1 MAPSSRYDSLAP
13 GSSRLGPYSPREEDC
28 HGSPEI
34 IRSRSIPNDFVS
46 FMTFL
51 SSMFVNSEFAVHY
64 HSPDVLISPPI
75 SSGLSFAV
83 RRYRIQ
89 RDEDRIRI
97 RKDRVLGKG
106 SEIVHKIP
114 RIAVDANG
122 IITNEARFSAI
133 IREVRILTHK
143 PFQNSE
149 NIVQLLGVT
158 WHSEPDCSSLTMPV
172 LVIEYGTHGTLIEY
186 IVNEGP
192 IPMQQKLQLALGV
205 VEGLLALHHARIV
218 HADVKATNI
227 IVYKSERQITAKL
240 ADFGSAIL
248 LDDIPNEQMYHLT
261 VFSRFWTAPE
271 YRDPISKAAL
281 PAIDAY
287 SFGLVFWQLILELED
302 PFKQNIF
309 LVGAS
314 LGGPECSLDVEMRHQ
329 LVQNMKCR
337 ANDEFL
343 DVAWETLSQEVKE
356 MTVLRQVFDNTLRQ
370 DSSKRDLSRVR
381 CHLLEQATGRGAQA
395 LAHASIANER
405 YSN

>member
-1 MAPSSRYDSLAP
+1 
-13 GSSRLGPYSPREEDC
+13 
-28 HGSPEI
+28 
-34 IRSRSIPNDFVS
+34 
-46 FMTFL
+46 MTFL

-64 HSPDVLISPPI
+64 HSPDVLISPPV
-75 SSGLSFAV
+75 SSGLSFEV
-83 RRYRIQ
+83 KRYRIQ

-97 RKDRVLGKG
+97 SKDRVLGKG

-114 RIAVDANG
+114 RIAVN
-122 IITNEARFSAI
+122 RFGAI

-143 PFQNSE
+143 PFQSSE
-149 NIVQLLGVT
+149 NIVQLLGIT
-158 WHSEPDCSSLTMPV
+158 WHSEPGCSSLTMPV
-172 LVIEYGTHGTLIEY
+172 LVIEYGTHGTLLEY
-186 IVNEGP
+186 FVNEGP
-192 IPMQQKLQLALGV
+192 IPMQQKLQLALGI
-205 VEGLLALHHARIV
+205 VEGLLALHHARVV

-227 IVYKSERQITAKL
+227 IVYKSERQVTAKL

-248 LDDIPNEQMYHLT
+248 LDDIPDEQMHHLT

-309 LVGAS
+309 LAEAS
-314 LGGPECSLDVEMRHQ
+314 PGGSEGSPDTEMRHE
-329 LVQNMKCR
+329 LVQNMKYR

-356 MTVLRQVFDNTLRQ
+356 MTVLRQVFDNTLRRE
-370 DSSKRDLSRVR
+370 SCKRDLSRVR
-381 CHLLEQATGRGAQA
+381 YYLSEQATGRGAQA

-405 YSN
+405 YRN